1 MTETLDRIRE
11 AVKVLPAVEERREG
25 GGTVFVVEGEAFV
38 RIAADGATVR
48 GDDGWVALP
57 SGNAAAID
65 DAVAHGWELAAPRGY
80 LEAGGR

>member
-11 AVKVLPAVEERREG
+11 AVKVLPAVEERQEHG
-25 GGTVFVVEGEAFV
+25 TTVFLVEGEAFV
-38 RIAADGATVR
+38 RVDGAAAVR

-57 SGNAAAID
+57 YGDGTVID
-65 DAVAHGWELAAPRGY
+65 DAVAHAWELAAPRGL